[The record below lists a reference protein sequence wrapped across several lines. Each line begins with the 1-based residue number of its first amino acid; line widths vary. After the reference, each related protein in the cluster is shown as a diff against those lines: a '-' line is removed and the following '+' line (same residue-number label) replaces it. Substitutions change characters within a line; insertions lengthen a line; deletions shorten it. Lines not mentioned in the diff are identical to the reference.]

1 MTALRRKT
9 KIRGCPM
16 QPLDLPAR
24 CDICGKGRAHG
35 NHTKCSAERKRRA
48 QEKGNEHSQG

>member
-16 QPLDLPAR
+16 RPLDCR
-24 CDICGKGRAHG
+24 VMCEICDKPRNRG
-35 NHTKCSAERKRRA
+35 NHTKCSAERQRRA
-48 QEKGNEHSQG
+48 QENAS